1 MSPTARLD
9 SPSIALPD
17 ADVRVTAE
25 RRRSPLEGRLL
36 VFAAIIVSAFT
47 LRLAVTAFTP
57 LAERIG
63 ADIGYSTTVVGVFGM
78 IPTVMFAAG
87 GVLTPLL
94 VRRLGLERTA
104 LAAMLAAAAGQA
116 VRALVPATWELLVFS
131 ALALAGMGIG
141 NVVVPPLV
149 KRYFSDR
156 LATLS
161 ALYITM
167 VQLGTVLPALIAVP
181 LADADGWRVS
191 LGVWALLPLVAAL
204 PWLWVLL
211 DRRGRDVAVRPA
223 GPEAAAERHH
233 AGPSEAPEFN
243 VVRTALPEPAATG
256 KAWKSPVAWG
266 MAGMFGMTSLTTYAM
281 FTWLPK
287 IFTDTGAS
295 PAFGGTMVAVFS
307 FIGLAAALAAP
318 SVTARVRNP
327 FPIVIGCAV
336 CYFVAFAGLLWAPMG
351 APVLWVLLLGLG
363 PSTFPMSL
371 TLINLRS
378 RTQAGSAALSGF
390 SQGVGYTAACV
401 GPLLFGV
408 LHTITGGW
416 TAPFAMLCVA
426 VLVMLTGAWQ
436 ACKPRMLEDTWG

>member
-1 MSPTARLD
+1 MICRVSLTAEPATPAETSASRPTDPRT
-9 SPSIALPD
+9 
-17 ADVRVTAE
+17 TAE
-25 RRRSPLEGRLL
+25 RRRALFEGRLL

-63 ADIGYSTTVVGVFGM
+63 ADVGYSTTVVGVFGM
-78 IPTVMFAAG
+78 IPTVMFAAA
-87 GVLTPLL
+87 GVLTPIL

-104 LAAMLAAAAGQA
+104 LVAMLAAGAGQL

-131 ALALAGMGIG
+131 ALALAGMGVG

-167 VQLGTVLPALIAVP
+167 VQLGTVVPALIAVP
-181 LADADGWRVS
+181 VAEADGWRVS
-191 LGVWALLPLVAAL
+191 LGVWALIPLAAAL
-204 PWLWVLL
+204 PWLWVLR
-211 DRRGRDVAVRPA
+211 DRRGR
-223 GPEAAAERHH
+223 E
-233 AGPSEAPEFN
+233 
-243 VVRTALPEPAATG
+243 VVDRTALPDEVAGG
-256 KAWKSPVAWG
+256 KVWKSPLAWG
-266 MAGMFGMTSLTTYAM
+266 MAGMFGMTSLSTYAM

-287 IFTDTGAS
+287 IFTDAGAS
-295 PAFGGTMVAVFS
+295 PAFGGTMVGLFS
-307 FIGLAAALAAP
+307 FIGLGAALAAP

-336 CYFVAFAGLLWAPMG
+336 CYLAAFAGLLWAPMSV
-351 APVLWVLLLGLG
+351 PVLWVLLLGLG

-390 SQGVGYTAACV
+390 AQGVGYTAACV
-401 GPLLFGV
+401 GPLVFGV
-408 LHTITGGW
+408 LHTLTGGW
-416 TAPFAMLCVA
+416 TAPFALLGVSVVVLLC
-426 VLVMLTGAWQ
+426 GAWQ
-436 ACKPRMLEDTWG
+436 ACKPQLLEDTWS